1 MVPEIIEFRAMLPK
15 TSTGKIN
22 KPALAAENGTPAR

>member
-1 MVPEIIEFRAMLPK
+1 MVPEIIEFRDELPK

-22 KPALAAENGTPAR
+22 KPALVAESTKS